1 MSTALVWIRNDL
13 RVRDHEPL
21 RAAAEQHDRV
31 VPVYCFDPRHFGT
44 TMFDLPKTG
53 AVRARFLRES
63 VADLRSS
70 LRELGADLVVRRGR
84 PETVLPTLVRE
95 TGAEAVM
102 HYQEVGTEERAA
114 EEAVADALA
123 DTDARV
129 GYFWGKTLYHVDDLP
144 FDGRA
149 AIPDVYTSFRK
160 AVEKQSR
167 VRSALAAPA
176 SLPALPDDLEPGTIP
191 TLDDL
196 DVEGDG
202 TVDERSVLPF
212 EGGETRGLDRIDE
225 YIWRED
231 CLRTYKATR
240 NGLLGA
246 NYSSKFSP
254 WLAHGCIT
262 PRQIYEEVQRY
273 EDERVSNKS
282 TYWMTFELI
291 WRDFHTFAAGA
302 AGDDLFAAGG
312 PAGKH
317 PDWRDDEEAF
327 ERWAAGRTGI
337 PFVDANMRELN
348 RTGFMSNRGRQNVAS
363 MLSMSLRQDWR
374 KGAAYFESRLVDY
387 DVCSNWGNWA
397 YNSGVGHDPR
407 DRYFNIVKQAK
418 RYDSDGEYVRYWL
431 PELADVPD
439 EYVHE
444 PHRMSREEQEA
455 TGCVVGTDYPEP
467 IVDLDET
474 YKRLQRQRRNG
485 G

>member
-21 RAAAEQHDRV
+21 RYAAEHTDRV
-31 VPVYCFDPRHFGT
+31 IPVYCFDPRHFGT

-70 LRELGADLVVRRGR
+70 LRTLGGDLVVRQGR
-84 PETVLPTLVRE
+84 PEAVLPALVRE
-95 TGAEAVM
+95 TGAEAVFQF
-102 HYQEVGTEERAA
+102 QEIGTEERAV
-114 EEAVADALA
+114 EEAVKDAIA
-123 DTDARV
+123 GTGAEP
-129 GYFWGKTLYHVDDLP
+129 GFFWGKTLYHVEDLP
-144 FDGRA
+144 FDGPA
-149 AIPDVYTSFRK
+149 DIPDVYTNFRK
-160 AVEKQSR
+160 GVEKQSR
-167 VRSALAAPA
+167 VRPTVDAPET
-176 SLPALPDDLEPGTIP
+176 LPPLPDDLDPGPIP
-191 TLDDL
+191 SPDDL
-196 DVEGDG
+196 GIEGDG

-225 YIWRED
+225 YVWRED

-291 WRDFHTFAAGA
+291 WRDFHTFASWK
-302 AGDDLFAAGG
+302 AGDALFAPGG
-312 PAGKH
+312 PAGKN
-317 PDWRDDEEAF
+317 PDWRSYDEAF

-407 DRYFNIVKQAK
+407 DRYFNIVKQAR
-418 RYDSDGEYVRYWL
+418 RYDGDGEYVRYWL
-431 PELADVPD
+431 PELEGVPD

-455 TGCVVGTDYPEP
+455 AGCILGADYPEP
-467 IVDLDET
+467 IVDLKET
-474 YKRLQRQRRNG
+474 YDRIQRMR
-485 G
+485 